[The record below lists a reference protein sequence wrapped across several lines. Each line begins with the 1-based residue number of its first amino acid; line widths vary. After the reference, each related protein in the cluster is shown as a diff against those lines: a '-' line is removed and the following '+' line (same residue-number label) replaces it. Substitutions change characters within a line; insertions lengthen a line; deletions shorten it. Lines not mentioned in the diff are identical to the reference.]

1 MSQNDNLKIS
11 PTAPSFLVGL
21 GASAGGLEALEKF
34 FRATPIDTGMAF
46 VVIQHLSP
54 DFRSLM
60 DELLARFTEMPVITI
75 EERTPIVANT
85 VYLLPP
91 KKDAVVKGD
100 VLIADDRSPG
110 KQLSMPINLFMNSLS
125 ESWAEKAI
133 GIILSG
139 TGSDGSEGIASIRVA
154 GGYTL
159 VQDPASA
166 RFDGMPVSA
175 ISTGCVDKIANAD
188 TLPEVMLS
196 LVNDPE
202 LSGRTFGDE
211 RSVDDDIKL
220 PGVHDIYDTLND
232 HFSLD
237 FKQYKPTTI
246 LRRIQR
252 RATLGNRQLKLDDY
266 AEKIKT
272 VDDELHALYRDLLIG
287 VTGFFRDAD
296 AYSSL
301 DSGIIRKEIE
311 ALAPEQ
317 DYRVWVCGCSTGE
330 EAYSLGMLLLET
342 FDSLGRCPNLKVFA
356 TDVNKE
362 YLNVASEGLYGIE
375 SIQDVPTKL
384 RDKYFS
390 YIGGGTY
397 KVSQALRKII
407 IFSEHNLLKNPP
419 FTRMNLVS
427 CRNLLIY
434 LRADAQIPAITSFN
448 FSLVPGGLLFLG
460 ASETLGALAD
470 DFEVLDR
477 QWKIY
482 RKIRESS
489 LSAPSRPAEHVGQL
503 VALDHSVKRGESKN
517 YLGRLYHSLLDK
529 YIAYGML
536 LTNKLEVIDVFG
548 QESLQSRSAYRK
560 ATDLKE
566 LVSDSVSSAI
576 KTLMQKIQ
584 RTDFGSEVVCVSD
597 VDDGSGAKV
606 RVEVELINDKL
617 SSQNYFSVIIS
628 PMPMHI
634 GSGIGAD
641 RTMKIRDFS
650 FPNDSLEFVKG
661 LQSELMSA
669 KEALQT
675 NAEELETSNEE
686 LQSSNEEL
694 QASNEELQSTN
705 EELHSVNE
713 ELYTVN
719 TELELKIVELDKTS
733 SDLRNLVDS
742 TQVASVFLD
751 GAYRIRVFTPLI
763 QDVFGLVQSD
773 IGRDLRDFTPKV
785 IDPVFWQSVADAYS
799 SLTTSE
805 AVVYSKPPGK
815 KILWRRVS
823 AYRNTKKEVDGV
835 LVTFVDMTKIRA
847 KGLPLILQGVKSML
861 GLGR

>member
-1 MSQNDNLKIS
+1 MQQNNNS
-11 PTAPSFLVGL
+11 PSPSIAPQFLVGL

-34 FRATPIDTGMAF
+34 FRATPVDTGMAF

-75 EERTPIVANT
+75 DEKTPIVANT

-100 VLIADDRSPG
+100 LLIAYDRSPG

-125 ESWAEKAI
+125 ESWGERAI

-139 TGSDGSEGIASIRVA
+139 TGSDGSEGIASVRIA

-159 VQDPASA
+159 VQEPSNA

-175 ISTGCVDKIANAD
+175 IATGCVDKVANAD
-188 TLPEVMLS
+188 ALPEAMLA
-196 LVNDPE
+196 LVNDPDTA
-202 LSGRTFGDE
+202 GRYLGDD
-211 RSVDDDIKL
+211 RSDDSIKL

-287 VTGFFRDAD
+287 VTGFFRDTD
-296 AYSSL
+296 AFAAL
-301 DSGIIRKEIE
+301 DSGIIKKEIE
-311 ALAPEQ
+311 ALTPEQ

-342 FDSLGRCPNLKVFA
+342 FESLGRAPNLKVFA
-356 TDVNKE
+356 TDVNRE
-362 YLNVASEGLYGIE
+362 YLNVASEGLYGYE
-375 SIQDVPTKL
+375 SIHEIPSKL
-384 RDKYFS
+384 KEKYFTDM
-390 YIGGGTY
+390 GGGTY
-397 KVSQALRKII
+397 KVSQSLRKVI

-434 LRADAQIPAITSFN
+434 LKADAQTPAITSFN

-460 ASETLGALAD
+460 ASETLGLLAD
-470 DFEVLDR
+470 DFEVIDR

-489 LSAPSRPAEHVGQL
+489 LSAPARPAEHVGQL
-503 VALDHSVKRGESKN
+503 VALDHNARRGESKN

-529 YIAYGML
+529 YISFGLL
-536 LTNKLEVIDVFG
+536 LTGKFEVLDIFG
-548 QESLQSRSAYRK
+548 QESLKPRPSSWK
-560 ATDLKE
+560 KSELKE
-566 LVSDSVSSAI
+566 LVPVGVS
-576 KTLMQKIQ
+576 LVIQ
-584 RTDFGSEVVCVSD
+584 NLIDQLNRPGGVQETVSVSD
-597 VDDGSGAKV
+597 VDNGQGGKV
-606 RVEVELINDKL
+606 RVDVELIHDKL
-617 SSQNYFSVIIS
+617 SSQRYFSVIIS
-628 PMPMHI
+628 SMPANSA
-634 GSGIGAD
+634 SGVIND
-641 RTMKIRDFS
+641 RSMRIRDFS
-650 FPNDSLEFVKG
+650 FPKDSLEFVKS

-686 LQSSNEEL
+686 LQASNEEL

-719 TELELKIVELDKTS
+719 SELELKIVELDKTS

-751 GAYRIRVFTPLI
+751 GNYRIRVFTPLI

-785 IDPVFWQSVADAYS
+785 IDPAFWDSIANAYT
-799 SLTTSE
+799 SLSTSE
-805 AVVYSKPPGK
+805 AVVHSKPPGS

-823 AYRNTKKEVDGV
+823 VYRNTKNEVDGV
-835 LVTFVDMTKIRA
+835 LVTFVDMTKIRP
-847 KGLPLILQGVKSML
+847 KGLPLILQGVKSVL